1 MSSLYRKE
9 NIFITACFESRLRN
23 SFCCAHLSCDT
34 LAFKLL
40 TLSQGQGHRSKHFP
54 KYSHS
59 SGQLRFNSYCL
70 KATTL
75 ELWQWPWAQ
84 HLVFTCLTVMAWLL
98 GSLSALIQFASFI
111 QFFFFNLDF
120 HFLWSSA
127 CIFFSL
133 EQWKNLSQLSPFS
146 YEPRSDLLR
155 DRGAES
161 GNTFYFPF

>member
-34 LAFKLL
+34 LAFKSL
-40 TLSQGQGHRSKHFP
+40 TLRQGQGHRSKHFP
-54 KYSHS
+54 KYAHS

-84 HLVFTCLTVMAWLL
+84 HLVFTCLTVMSWLL

-111 QFFFFNLDF
+111 QFFFNLVLSLPLIICM
-120 HFLWSSA
+120 HF
-127 CIFFSL
+127 FFL

-146 YEPRSDLLR
+146 YEPSSDLLR
-155 DRGAES
+155 DRGAGS